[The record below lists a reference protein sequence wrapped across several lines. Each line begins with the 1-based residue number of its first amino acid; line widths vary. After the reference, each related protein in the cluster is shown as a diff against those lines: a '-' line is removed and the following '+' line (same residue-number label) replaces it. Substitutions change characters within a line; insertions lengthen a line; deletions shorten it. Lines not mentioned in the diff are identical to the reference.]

1 MDVDAEDGRIY
12 LPKRLRE
19 KFGNRFH
26 LVDRGDRIVLIPIAD
41 DPLESLREQFRSV
54 DASVEELRSAG
65 RERALEDAGS

>member
-41 DPLESLREQFRSV
+41 DPLESLREQFRTV
-54 DASVEELRSAG
+54 DASAEELRAAG